1 MPKFIMNR
9 ASLISCDNDII
20 KSINSVLFNFVWGG
34 KDKIKRLALISE
46 YEDGDLKMPHPGSLI
61 KTQRITCL
69 KRYLDDNS
77 RPWKVFLSH
86 YLKNVGSSFLFQ
98 FNFSL
103 SCLPWT
109 SWLTNNQYQEPITR
123 SLQLPHITV
132 TAFSQTD
139 LFLVW
144 IYAWI
149 QIPTET
155 SVTNCNHKHA
165 LMLTC
170 RHVHVRPHC
179 FILTEARSCR
189 LELEYFAEKIS
200 KNRLVCKN
208 AVALPYYESCR
219 LLVMGSCQYTVRG

>member
-1 MPKFIMNR
+1 M
-9 ASLISCDNDII
+9 
-20 KSINSVLFNFVWGG
+20 
-34 KDKIKRLALISE
+34 
-46 YEDGDLKMPHPGSLI
+46 
-61 KTQRITCL
+61 
-69 KRYLDDNS
+69 
-77 RPWKVFLSH
+77 
-86 YLKNVGSSFLFQ
+86 
-98 FNFSL
+98 
-103 SCLPWT
+103 
-109 SWLTNNQYQEPITR
+109 QEPITR
-123 SLQLPHITV
+123 SVQLTHIPV
-132 TAFSQTD
+132 TAFSQTN

-179 FILTEARSCR
+179 FILTEACSCR

-208 AVALPYYESCR
+208 AVTLAYYESCR
-219 LLVMGSCQYTVRG
+219 LLVMGSWLISVWSVCRLYFVIQMTCISIGYATRGLLVINQGSKLTANWSHMWLDFWLCA